1 MLWIR
6 LPLEMVT
13 DHVNVWAL
21 DDGAGW
27 TLVDTGLDTPGAH
40 AALGRALATPRMAGK
55 PVTRVIAT
63 HHHPDHVGQV
73 ARFSAAG
80 AELWTTR
87 SAWLNARMLHLD
99 ARDGIGPETEVFWR
113 RAGMAEDQLARLAAH
128 SAESLWRHVGPLPP
142 SYRRIAAGDEIVAG
156 GRRWHVATGHGHAP
170 EHAVLFSLDDDLVIG
185 GDQMLPSISANIGVL
200 ASEPEADPIGE
211 WLDSLHAMAALAE
224 ERHLVLPGHGLVYRG
239 LPLRLEQMIA
249 RRRSGLDRLRGL
261 LGAGVRTV
269 PECFPALYRRPIT
282 DELFTLALSE
292 AVAHLNH
299 LARRG
304 QARRD
309 TGADGLWRWSAV

>member
-6 LPLEMVT
+6 LPLDMVT

-21 DDGAGW
+21 DEGDGW
-27 TLVDTGLDTPGAH
+27 TLVDTGLDTPECR
-40 AALGRALATPRMAGK
+40 AALGQALASPLMAGR
-55 PVTRVIAT
+55 PVRRIIAT

-73 ARFSAAG
+73 ARFAAAG

-87 SAWLNARMLHLD
+87 TAWLNARMLRLD
-99 ARDGIGPETEVFWR
+99 VRDSIGPETEAFWR
-113 RAGMAEDQLARLAAH
+113 RAGMADDQLARRAVH
-128 SAESLWRHVGPLPP
+128 SAESLWHHVGPLPAG
-142 SYRRIAAGDEIVAG
+142 YRRIAAGDEIVAG
-156 GRRWHVATGHGHAP
+156 GRRWHIVTANGHAP

-211 WLDSLHAMAALAE
+211 WLDSCRAMAAVAE
-224 ERHLVLPGHGLVYRG
+224 DRHLVLPGHGLVYRG
-239 LPLRLEQMIA
+239 LPVRLEQMIA
-249 RRRSGLDRLRGL
+249 RRESGLGRLREL
-261 LGAGVRTV
+261 LRGGTRTV
-269 PECFPALYRRPIT
+269 PGCFPALYRRPIT

-299 LARRG
+299 LVRRG
-304 QARRD
+304 EARRD
-309 TGADGLWRWSAV
+309 TGADGVWRWSAL